1 MNAFCR
7 WILALSILVGLSGCG
22 QQPAQSQTGT
32 AAAPDVK
39 QGKSPEKVRG
49 PAVAGL
55 FYPKHE
61 KDLSKQIDDYLA
73 EVKAEP
79 IKNLRA
85 LVCPHAGY
93 EFSGKIAASAYKQL
107 EGRHFDTVIILGPSH
122 YAAFA
127 GAAVTDADIYET
139 PLGKISISPKAA
151 ELGKVMPFAIDPPC
165 EVRRPDWWRQSPKE
179 LPAFGEDKPDTWE
192 HSLEVQLPFL
202 QRTLKNFTIVP
213 VVFGEVD
220 PQAAAKSLI
229 KFLDGRTLLVVSSDL
244 SHYHPYEAA
253 KKLDTTCV
261 QSICDL
267 NTEWMMQQEACGKLP
282 ILTLIEIAKQK
293 GWKAKLLDYRN
304 SGDTSGNKDAVVGY
318 AAIAFYQPDGDR
330 PNFRVN
336 ENGTVPFPAP
346 QADKPEFTAEERK
359 FLLELARKTI
369 TNVTSG
375 ENLPEVDTAALAEK
389 LRGARACFVTLTKNN
404 DLRGC
409 IGALFPEEP
418 LYQAVISR
426 ARAAALKDPRF
437 PPVRSDE
444 LKDIQIEISVLTIPR
459 RLEFNSPEDL
469 LQKLRPGIDGV
480 VLRMGMRQATF
491 LPQVWEQLPDKE
503 EFLNHL
509 AQKAGMNASAWREP
523 GTSVLIYQVEA
534 FKEKEN

>member
-7 WILALSILVGLSGCG
+7 WILALSILVGISGCG

-32 AAAPDVK
+32 PAAPDVK
-39 QGKSPEKVRG
+39 QDKSPEKVRG

-61 KDLSKQIDDYLA
+61 KDLSKQIDEYLA
-73 EVKAEP
+73 EVKTEP

-107 EGRHFDTVIILGPSH
+107 KGRNFDTVVILGPSH

-127 GAAVTDADIYET
+127 GAAVTEADAYET
-139 PLGKISISPKAA
+139 PLGLIPVSTKAA
-151 ELGKVMPFAIDPPC
+151 ELGILKPFAVNPPC
-165 EVRRPDWWRQSPKE
+165 EVRRPDWWRLSPKE

-202 QRTLKNFTIVP
+202 QRTLKKFSIVP
-213 VVFGEVD
+213 VVFGDVD
-220 PQAAAKSLI
+220 PQAAAKSLV
-229 KFLDGRTLLVVSSDL
+229 KFLDDRTLLVVSSDL
-244 SHYHPYEAA
+244 SHYHPYEEA
-253 KKLDTTCV
+253 KKLDTSCV

-282 ILTLIEIAKQK
+282 ILTLIEIARQK

-318 AAIAFYQPDGDR
+318 AAIAFYQPEGKET
-330 PNFRVN
+330 PSA
-336 ENGTVPFPAP
+336 ENPL
-346 QADKPEFTAEERK
+346 QSDKPEFTAEERK
-359 FLLELARKTI
+359 FLLELARKTLA
-369 TNVTSG
+369 NVTSG
-375 ENLPEVDTAALAEK
+375 GNVPETDAASLAEK
-389 LRGARACFVTLTKNN
+389 LRSSRACFVTLTKNS

-409 IGALFPEEP
+409 IGAIFPEEP

-426 ARAAALKDPRF
+426 ARAALKDPRF
-437 PPVRSDE
+437 TPVRSEE
-444 LKDIQIEISVLTIPR
+444 LKDIEIEISVLTIPR
-459 RLEFNSPEDL
+459 RLEFKSPEDL

-503 EFLNHL
+503 DFLNHL